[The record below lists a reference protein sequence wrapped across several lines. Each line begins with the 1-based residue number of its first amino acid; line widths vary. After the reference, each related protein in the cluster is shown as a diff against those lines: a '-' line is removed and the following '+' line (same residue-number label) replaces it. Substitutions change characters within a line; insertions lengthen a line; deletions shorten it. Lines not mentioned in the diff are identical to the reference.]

1 MIMPLIRPKLM
12 KKSMKMSS
20 KDIKLAKFDSL
31 RAHFHQFLHQFR
43 VDQRHQACNAENSVY
58 TGDGPEAYIPDGVV
72 TVLDFI
78 SLFLDEVTMRTF
90 ADETNAY
97 ATSIDRN
104 VNSRR

>member
-1 MIMPLIRPKLM
+1 M
-12 KKSMKMSS
+12 KKLKKVSS
-20 KDIKLAKFDSL
+20 KAIKLAKFDSL
-31 RAHFHQFLHQFR
+31 RAYFHQFLHQYR
-43 VDQRHQACNAENSVY
+43 VDQRHRADNAENSVY

-78 SLFLDEVTMRTF
+78 SLFLDGVTMGTF

-97 ATSIDRN
+97 VASIDQN